1 MSPMGSGE
9 KHEGGHMTIRTQA
22 GSRQW
27 LIERM
32 TKTVRTA
39 KWQGIR
45 LSITDEAHRLAEDP
59 ACRFSFEEIK
69 DELLLLAV
77 SQRLPMELDS
87 IARPGVAHTF

>member
-1 MSPMGSGE
+1 
-9 KHEGGHMTIRTQA
+9 MTIRIQA

-32 TKTVRTA
+32 TKTVRKA

-45 LSITDEAHRLAEDP
+45 LSITDEAHRLAEHP
-59 ACRFSFEEIK
+59 ACRMSFEEIK

-87 IARPGVAHTF
+87 IARPGFARAS